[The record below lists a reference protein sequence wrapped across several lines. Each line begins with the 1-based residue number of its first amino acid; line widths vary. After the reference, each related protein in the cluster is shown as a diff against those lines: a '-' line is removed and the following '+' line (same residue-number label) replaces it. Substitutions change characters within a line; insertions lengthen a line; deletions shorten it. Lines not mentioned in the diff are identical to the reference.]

1 MTYDLDTPLGFGKY
15 KGRTVEDVLDEDPH
29 YLLWALEN
37 VEQFDAD
44 KAVQDAIERAAR
56 TRRGDSR

>member
-1 MTYDLDTPLGFGKY
+1 VTYDLDTPLGFGKY
-15 KGRTVEDVLDEDPH
+15 KGRTVEDVLEEDPH

-56 TRRGDSR
+56 SGKRGAR